1 MNDTAKGKSVNIA
14 ILTVSDT
21 RTEENDKSGD
31 TLVERL
37 KNAGHLLVEKR
48 IVKDELSLL
57 KETLKEWIDSS
68 EVDVIIATGGTG
80 VTGRDVT
87 PEAFECLYEK
97 AIPGFGELFR
107 SLSYQNI
114 KTSTMQS
121 RATAGVANGTFLFA
135 LPGSTG
141 ACKDAWDMIIV
152 HQLNSNHKPCNLVE
166 LMPRL
171 MEK

>member
-14 ILTVSDT
+14 VLTVSDT

-37 KNAGHLLVEKR
+37 KNSGHLLVEKR